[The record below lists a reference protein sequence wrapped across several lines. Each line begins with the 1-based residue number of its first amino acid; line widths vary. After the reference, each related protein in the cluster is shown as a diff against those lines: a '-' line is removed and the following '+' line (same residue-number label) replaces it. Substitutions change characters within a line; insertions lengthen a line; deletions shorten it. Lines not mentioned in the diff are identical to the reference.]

1 MVAILDYKSNRRWS
15 LPAPRATVTSKDVP
29 CSLSV
34 DPLILTGQTAW
45 VTYMFEYTGT
55 TGIDGMHCNYY
66 NKVTG
71 TSASNISFRF
81 ETNAFRNMSNSTYTS
96 GYIANK
102 MYALVQVIPSTGTT
116 RPENWKIIDIT
127 DQISGHTMGALINP
141 TKLYGYQFVVT
152 GDDFDTASYYD
163 IENYLGLFPNI
174 APLTGTT
181 TQQIIDDVKNTSPEF
196 GDSQPFPGSIRLTRA
211 TDVAVLNYMVNL
223 PSTQFRTSQNPT
235 YVTGNPRIT
244 EIALLNEGKEALII
258 AKTAKPVERTGTQV
272 FSVRLDF

>member
-1 MVAILDYKSNRRWS
+1 MIPYFVFTKMSFPY
-15 LPAPRATVTSKDVP
+15 
-29 CSLSV
+29 
-34 DPLILTGQTAW
+34 DPIR
-45 VTYMFEYTGT
+45 
-55 TGIDGMHCNYY
+55 HCNYY

-81 ETNAFRNMSNSTYTS
+81 ETNAFRNMSNSAYTS

-102 MYALVQVIPSTGTT
+102 MYALVQVIPTGNQPT
-116 RPENWKIIDIT
+116 PGNWTIIVVT
-127 DQISGHTMGALINP
+127 DQISGHTMGGLINP

-152 GDDFDTASYYD
+152 GDDFNSATYYD
-163 IENYLGLFPNI
+163 IENYLGLFPDAQSI
-174 APLTGTT
+174 AL
-181 TQQIIDDVKNTSPEF
+181 DVANTSPEF

-211 TDVAVLNYMVNL
+211 TDVAVLNYMINL